1 MTCSPPPTYARSLLT
16 DADVQ
21 VESEFKPAVSALD
34 AAITSINTAVSSF
47 VDLCNSTDRSLTQAD
62 IDAANAEI
70 ANAERNLI
78 LVGSLLEPLRVRNP
92 LLATFAGNNS
102 SNP

>member
-1 MTCSPPPTYARSLLT
+1 MNTRLLFCFLFAAGNVLAQAPKSVTPEPTPAKPPVLAQP
-16 DADVQ
+16 
-21 VESEFKPAVSALD
+21 EKPA
-34 AAITSINTAVSSF
+34 AA
-47 VDLCNSTDRSLTQAD
+47 Q
-62 IDAANAEI
+62 AEI